1 MFFLKECDSFLEG
14 ISELFKVI
22 HEGSFLSSLN
32 GLEIHLMSL
41 LVGPFRITFIDGQKH
56 LKSLLLLPNIVCVW
70 GGTCHVSA
78 VHRKRSVRP
87 HVRTKEGEAEAE
99 VSLLNKPL
107 VTTVEAAQLAT
118 DIGFTAG
125 EMSVQLT
132 ASLSSIRMTSDL

>member
-56 LKSLLLLPNIVCVW
+56 LKSLLLLPNIVC
-70 GGTCHVSA
+70 GGGGDMPCFSRSSKTQRKTPRAHEGGRGRGGGFPSEQAPSDNCGGRSA
-78 VHRKRSVRP
+78 GDGHRVYSGRDECATYCV
-87 HVRTKEGEAEAE
+87 AF
-99 VSLLNKPL
+99 LNPY
-107 VTTVEAAQLAT
+107 
-118 DIGFTAG
+118 
-125 EMSVQLT
+125 
-132 ASLSSIRMTSDL
+132 DL